1 MERGNASKGVG
12 HSDLLP
18 KKFFV
23 AGGIKMGRTTP
34 TVEVLEQYCAAH
46 PDSPVAV
53 RRPKLFFR
61 SGTWI
66 AILGDNIEDG
76 IVGFGSSA
84 QAALR
89 TFDLIYRR
97 AGDGC

>member
-1 MERGNASKGVG
+1 MATIKMER
-12 HSDLLP
+12 
-18 KKFFV
+18 
-23 AGGIKMGRTTP
+23 TTL
-34 TVEVLEQYCAAH
+34 TVEVMERYCAAH

-53 RRPKLFFR
+53 RRPKLFFK

-66 AILGDNIEDG
+66 AMLGDNIADG
-76 IVGFGSSA
+76 IVGFGSSGE
-84 QAALR
+84 AALR